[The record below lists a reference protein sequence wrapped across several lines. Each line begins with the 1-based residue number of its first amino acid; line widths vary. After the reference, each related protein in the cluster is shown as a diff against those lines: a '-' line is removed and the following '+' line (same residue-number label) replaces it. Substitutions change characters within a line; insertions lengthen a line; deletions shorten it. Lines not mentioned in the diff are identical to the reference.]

1 MRHMPEHKWAPPEH
15 PDVTLHQPV
24 TLDPGTDDQLR
35 TLDPVAPVWA
45 DIEFV
50 NVGTPHLK
58 CFPAA
63 ESDSAVLVQTAWQ
76 GRLQQVTFPNRS
88 LEVEARVIAYTE
100 RAVLVEW
107 GFGQAAGLA

>member
-1 MRHMPEHKWAPPEH
+1 MGSPGAFRRHPAS
-15 PDVTLHQPV
+15 TV

-35 TLDPVAPVWA
+35 TLDPVALVWA

-50 NVGTPHLK
+50 NVGTLHLK

-76 GRLQQVTFPNRS
+76 GRLQQVLVSQDKVTR
-88 LEVEARVIAYTE
+88 
-100 RAVLVEW
+100 RALDPRT
-107 GFGQAAGLA
+107 Q